1 MNFYL
6 SHPCFLYFHFFQYF
20 YVVTFCV
27 CFFCFLVQYVIRF
40 VVTSKPSNAMEKK
53 LVKKAFFKSK
63 ALLSS
68 CL

>member
-1 MNFYL
+1 
-6 SHPCFLYFHFFQYF
+6 
-20 YVVTFCV
+20 VVEDEV
-27 CFFCFLVQYVIRF
+27 ENKVEDQEF
-40 VVTSKPSNAMEKK
+40 VKEQKPSNAMEKK